1 MLASKVPFKRVLLK
15 MSGEALMGDLSFGI
29 DPKVLDAIVL
39 DVKKVV
45 DLGVQLGIVIGG
57 GNLCRGVTLNALGLG
72 RIAGDQMGMLAT
84 VMNAIAFRDAC
95 HRVDITA
102 QIMSALQMNGV
113 AKPFDRL
120 SALENMAKGCVMIF
134 AAGTGNP
141 LVTTDSAASLRA
153 IEIEADILLK
163 ATHVD
168 GVYSADPAHHKD
180 AVLYKTV
187 SFQEAL
193 DKELGIMDLTAF
205 CQCRDQKM
213 PIRVFNLHKPGA
225 LMDVIMGKDEGTL
238 IKD

>member
-1 MLASKVPFKRVLLK
+1 MKPQEAAYKRVLLK

-29 DPKVLDAIVL
+29 DPKILDKIVI
-39 DVKKVV
+39 DIKAVV

-57 GNLCRGVTLNALGLG
+57 GNLFRGATLSALGLG

-84 VMNAIAFRDAC
+84 VMNAIAVRDAF
-95 HRVDITA
+95 HRMQMRA
-102 QIMSALQMNGV
+102 QIMSAVQMNGV

-120 SALENMAKGCVMIF
+120 SALENMAEGCIMIF

-168 GVYSADPAHHKD
+168 GVYSADPAKD
-180 AVLYKTV
+180 PEAMLYTKI
-187 SFQEAL
+187 SYQLAL
-193 DKELGIMDLTAF
+193 EEELGIMDLSAF

-225 LMDVIMGKDEGTL
+225 LMRVIMGQSEGTL
-238 IKD
+238 VC

>member
-1 MLASKVPFKRVLLK
+1 MKEHAAYKRVLLK
-15 MSGEALMGDLSFGI
+15 MSGEAMMGNLTYGI
-29 DPKVLDAIVL
+29 DPKVLDTIVL
-39 DVKKVV
+39 DIQRVV
-45 DLGVQLGIVIGG
+45 SLGVELGVVVGG
-57 GNLCRGVTLNALGLG
+57 GNLFRGATLSALGLG

-84 VMNAIAFRDAC
+84 VMNAIALRDAC
-95 HRVDITA
+95 HRIGVTA
-102 QIMSALQMNGV
+102 QIMSAVQMNGV

-168 GVYSADPAHHKD
+168 GVYSEDPLKNPD
-180 AVLYKTV
+180 ATLYKNI
-187 SFQEAL
+187 SYQYAL
-193 DKELGIMDLTAF
+193 DKELGIMDLSAF

-213 PIRVFNLHKPGA
+213 PIRVFNLHKKDA
-225 LMDVIMGKDEGTL
+225 LIRVIQGHDEGTL
-238 IKD
+238 VE